1 LTKLGVGLV
10 LEFYDQDHD
19 TDDKVHDDNVHVM
32 TDIYNPYWVECAEK
46 PIDDNNNGD
55 MSQVDINLEVA
66 IEHHD

>member
-10 LEFYDQDHD
+10 LEFYNQDHD
-19 TDDKVHDDNVHVM
+19 TDDNVDGDNVHVM
-32 TDIYNPYWVECAEK
+32 TDIYNPYRVECAEK
-46 PIDDNNNGD
+46 PVDDNNNGD